1 MTKGQSTN
9 LKKCDINWSSSL
21 LAMSLHAWLSFWN
34 RVVCRC
40 PSSGEISVL
49 VQHIKFQLCWTPW
62 HAYTKNCDLVQDSL
76 YTYTHMHFIGRKITL
91 WKQYT
96 LTDDTLL
103 NVVGKHPQTIAFHH
117 CKGTV
122 SARTLQ
128 AAFQR
133 LSAHVKVFA
142 MSG

>member
-1 MTKGQSTN
+1 M
-9 LKKCDINWSSSL
+9 
-21 LAMSLHAWLSFWN
+21 
-34 RVVCRC
+34 
-40 PSSGEISVL
+40 
-49 VQHIKFQLCWTPW
+49 HIQ
-62 HAYTKNCDLVQDSL
+62 KNCDLVQDSL

-103 NVVGKHPQTIAFHH
+103 NVVGKHPQTIAFRH